1 MPYQSQSRVEAMS
14 CDDLSAA
21 HDALPVHVPPA
32 AGARVDGGTKPVA
45 AQRRPG
51 SALRQLEM
59 LAQDELRQ
67 MLGGRD
73 LVAQQSGSIA
83 DLVWAGLA
91 WDMGLSGTAV
101 AAAGTP
107 HALPGYAALCDND

>member
-1 MPYQSQSRVEAMS
+1 MDGDAKPI
-14 CDDLSAA
+14 AA
-21 HDALPVHVPPA
+21 
-32 AGARVDGGTKPVA
+32 
-45 AQRRPG
+45 RRQPG

-67 MLGGRD
+67 MLGGREQ
-73 LVAQQSGSIA
+73 VAQSGSIA

-91 WDMGLSGTAV
+91 WDMGMSGTAI

-107 HALPGYAALCDND
+107 QPLPGYAALCDND

>member
-1 MPYQSQSRVEAMS
+1 MPFQSQSRVEAMS
-14 CDDLSAA
+14 CDDLSAE
-21 HDALPVHVPPA
+21 HDALPVHAPPA
-32 AGARVDGGTKPVA
+32 AGARVDGGVKPVA

-67 MLGGRD
+67 MLGGLD
-73 LVAQQSGSIA
+73 QVAQRGSIA

-91 WDMGLSGTAV
+91 WDMGMSGTAI

-107 HALPGYAALCDND
+107 QPLPGYAALCDND